1 MRCKE
6 MYKYC
11 LVLLLILLIVTQS
24 EASRNYYDVLN
35 VSRGATRKEIK
46 AAFRNLATKYHPDKN
61 KSPDAEEKF
70 REIAEAYEVLSND
83 ERRRQYDEFGDEG
96 LNYGQHQQQSQYNQR
111 QHNGGGNSYSSFH
124 ESFQKRF
131 NMNEFFK
138 RFDDMFKNHQN
149 DRFGGDSFV
158 FNMDS
163 IFDKISDSM
172 DRMNSRFS
180 SMFGGQKMGS
190 RSPFSDSVSRFGG
203 TKSRSIFRS
212 GIFHYVIRFG
222 TPIPCNTASAGGF
235 AQSCTTVTTI
245 VNGVRTTKTTC
256 TSSNDEL

>member
-1 MRCKE
+1 

-11 LVLLLILLIVTQS
+11 LVLLLTLLVVTPG

-35 VSRGATRKEIK
+35 VNRGATRKEIK

-83 ERRRQYDEFGDEG
+83 ERRKQYDQFGDEG
-96 LNYGQHQQQSQYNQR
+96 LNGQQSQYNQH
-111 QHNGGGNSYSSFH
+111 QGNGGRGAGNSYSFH

-138 RFDDMFKNHQN
+138 RFDDMFKNRHD
-149 DRFGGDSFV
+149 DRFGGDSFS
-158 FNMDS
+158 FMDS
-163 IFDKISDSM
+163 IFDKISGSM
-172 DRMNSRFS
+172 DRMNTRFS
-180 SMFGGQKMGS
+180 SHFGGQKMGS
-190 RSPFSDSVSRFGG
+190 RSPFSDSVSRFGR
-203 TKSRSIFRS
+203 TSSRSSFRS
-212 GIFHYVIRFG
+212 
-222 TPIPCNTASAGGF
+222 ASSGGF
-235 AQSCTTVTTI
+235 GQSCTTVTTI
-245 VNGVRTTKTTC
+245 VNGVRTTRTTC

>member
-1 MRCKE
+1 
-6 MYKYC
+6 
-11 LVLLLILLIVTQS
+11 
-24 EASRNYYDVLN
+24 
-35 VSRGATRKEIK
+35 
-46 AAFRNLATKYHPDKN
+46 
-61 KSPDAEEKF
+61 
-70 REIAEAYEVLSND
+70 
-83 ERRRQYDEFGDEG
+83 
-96 LNYGQHQQQSQYNQR
+96 
-111 QHNGGGNSYSSFH
+111 
-124 ESFQKRF
+124 
-131 NMNEFFK
+131 MNEFFK

-212 GIFHYVIRFG
+212 
-222 TPIPCNTASAGGF
+222 ASAGGF